1 VREDE
6 QTTGHSPANDRR
18 GFLKCAAWAGTGLL
32 WTVSGGIPQSLLL
45 STANATERGSQRDL
59 QRQLTFVQ
67 ISDTHIGFSKPAN
80 PDPAATLRSAIA
92 EIKAMSVPPAFIL
105 HTGDITHLSK
115 DAEFDAAQQ
124 ILSELALPIHFVPGE
139 HDTQDEG
146 NGKAYLS
153 RFGQGTQGDG
163 WYSLDTNGVHF
174 IGLVNV
180 VRLQPGGLGSLGT
193 EQIAWLKDDV
203 ARLPSST
210 PIVVFTH
217 MPLWSV
223 YPDWGWGTADSAEA
237 LKLLT
242 RFGSVTVL
250 NGHIHQ
256 IQQKIEGHMTFHTAR
271 STAFPQPAPGAA
283 KSPGPLLVPAEQLKA
298 MLGITTVQRQ
308 ISDGPL
314 ALTDS
319 VLADA

>member
-1 VREDE
+1 MRNE
-6 QTTGHSPANDRR
+6 QDNVGHFSELDRR

-32 WTVSGGIPQSLLL
+32 WTVGAGVPQSLLM
-45 STANATERGSQRDL
+45 SAANATERSAQRSNKN
-59 QRQLTFVQ
+59 QLCFAQ
-67 ISDTHIGFSKPAN
+67 ISDSHIGFSKPAN
-80 PDPAATLRSAIA
+80 PDPIATLRDAIA
-92 EIKAMSVPPAFIL
+92 EIKALPIQPAFVL

-115 DAEFDAAQQ
+115 DSEFDDAQQ
-124 ILSELALPIHFVPGE
+124 VLSEIGLPIHFVPGE

-163 WYSLDTNGVHF
+163 WYSFDVNGVHF
-174 IGLVNV
+174 IALINV
-180 VRLQPGGLGSLGT
+180 VRLQPGGFGSLGA
-193 EQIAWLKDDV
+193 EQIAWLKDNV
-203 ARLPSST
+203 AHLHSST

-217 MPLWSV
+217 MPLWSI
-223 YPDWGWGTADSAEA
+223 YPEWGWGTADSAAA
-237 LKLLT
+237 LSVLN

-283 KSPGPLLVPAEQLKA
+283 NSPGPMLVPAEQLKT
-298 MLGITTVQRQ
+298 MLGITTVQQ
-308 ISDGPL
+308 HVSHGPL

-319 VLADA
+319 VLAQA